1 MYAAVGYGRI
11 TSEQVIQK
19 LIKKEKES
27 EKKETNINESLNI
40 NKGANPSKTF
50 KGEVKVSDLEEDIE
64 VKFAKCCTP
73 VPGDPI
79 IGFIT
84 MGNGISVHTKSCPNI
99 INNRHP
105 ERLIDVYWQND
116 ETDKFPVKIQLIS
129 NNSPSVIFDVSKI
142 LSALNVN
149 IVGMNARVNDNNEGV
164 IDLSVEVN
172 SIDQLDDVMSK
183 LKSISTLYSVYRVNN

>member
-1 MYAAVGYGRI
+1 
-11 TSEQVIQK
+11 
-19 LIKKEKES
+19 
-27 EKKETNINESLNI
+27 
-40 NKGANPSKTF
+40 
-50 KGEVKVSDLEEDIE
+50 
-64 VKFAKCCTP
+64 
-73 VPGDPI
+73 
-79 IGFIT
+79 

-99 INNRHP
+99 INNHHP

-142 LSALNVN
+142 LSAINVN

-172 SIDQLDDVMSK
+172 SIDQLDEVMGK
-183 LKSISTLYSVYRVNN
+183 LKSISALYSVYRVNN